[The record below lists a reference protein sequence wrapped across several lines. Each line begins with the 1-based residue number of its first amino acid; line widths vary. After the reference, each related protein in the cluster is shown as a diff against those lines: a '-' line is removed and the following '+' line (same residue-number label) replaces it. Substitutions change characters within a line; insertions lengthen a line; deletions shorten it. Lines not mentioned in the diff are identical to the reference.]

1 MSKFT
6 SLPRNPI
13 LIIILESVKSTINAQ
28 NALPLNLGMKQ
39 QQLEI
44 AVLGNQLFMRL
55 IGMKT
60 LKIRF
65 VLKKLPTVIA
75 VLLNVRIVL

>member
-1 MSKFT
+1 MSKFS

-28 NALPLNLGMKQ
+28 NVLPLNLVMKQ

-44 AVLGNQLFMRL
+44 AVPGNQLFMRL

-65 VLKKLPTVIA
+65 VLKKLPTVIV

>member
-1 MSKFT
+1 MSKFS
-6 SLPRNPI
+6 SLSRI
-13 LIIILESVKSTINAQ
+13 LIPIIVLESVKSTINVQ
-28 NALPLNLGMKQ
+28 NARPLNLGMKR

-44 AVLGNQLFMRL
+44 AVIGNQLFMRL

-60 LKIRF
+60 LKIKF

-75 VLLNVRIVL
+75 VLLNVRTVL

>member
-1 MSKFT
+1 MSKFS

-13 LIIILESVKSTINAQ
+13 LISILESVKSTINAQ
-28 NALPLNLGMKQ
+28 NVLPLNLGMKQ

-60 LKIRF
+60 LKIKF

-75 VLLNVRIVL
+75 VLLNVRTVL

>member
-1 MSKFT
+1 MSKFS
-6 SLPRNPI
+6 SLSRI
-13 LIIILESVKSTINAQ
+13 LIPIIILESVKSTINVQ
-28 NALPLNLGMKQ
+28 NARPLNLGMRR

-60 LKIRF
+60 LKIKF

-75 VLLNVRIVL
+75 VLLNVRTVL

>member
-1 MSKFT
+1 MSKFS
-6 SLPRNPI
+6 SLPQNLI
-13 LIIILESVKSTINAQ
+13 LIIILESVKSIINAQ
-28 NALPLNLGMKQ
+28 NALPLNLVMKQ

-44 AVLGNQLFMRL
+44 AVIGNQLFMRL
-55 IGMKT
+55 IGMKI

-75 VLLNVRIVL
+75 ALLNVRIVL